1 MDQYAE
7 RLEALN
13 REREEI
19 RRERERRENMQLPAW
34 FDFVVYSTLG
44 ILLIILLK
52 MIYSVSLDIGVSF
65 FICCLIVL
73 TVFFFTIRLGRLICR
88 FIGLFV
94 DENRWV

>member
-1 MDQYAE
+1 MNQYEECWA
-7 RLEALN
+7 ALN
-13 REREEI
+13 REVEEI
-19 RRERERRENMQLPAW
+19 RSERERRENMQLPAW
-34 FDFVVYSTLG
+34 FGFVVYSTLG

-73 TVFFFTIRLGRLICR
+73 TVFFFTMSLGRLIGG

-94 DENRWV
+94 DENRGV